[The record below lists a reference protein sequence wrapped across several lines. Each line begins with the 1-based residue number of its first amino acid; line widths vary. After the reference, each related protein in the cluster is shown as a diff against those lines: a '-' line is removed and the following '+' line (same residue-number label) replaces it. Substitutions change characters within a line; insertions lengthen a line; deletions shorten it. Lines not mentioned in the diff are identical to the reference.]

1 MGMYDRDWYRDS
13 IKNQSQNRKNRTKN
27 RINPYFTIF
36 LFFLLLF
43 ILLPIVGRFTPYRV
57 TVSLILLNCL
67 VFILIKLKK
76 FRVSDLGSSYRTV
89 GVNGECY
96 RVVSAAFTHEEPL
109 HIIFNMGSLYNL
121 GEVLEKNFGSWMFLL
136 FYVVIMILGG
146 TASVIVHKKKSPFIL
161 SIGASGVICGLLG
174 VYLVYAIH
182 MLGIMGIKSVLPSL
196 LMMVL
201 MTASKKIDSIG
212 HFTGL
217 ATGLICGI
225 LLINI

>member
-1 MGMYDRDWYRDS
+1 MG
-13 IKNQSQNRKNRTKN
+13 KTRTKN
-27 RINPYFTIF
+27 RIKPYFAILLF
-36 LFFLLLF
+36 LILLL
-43 ILLPIVGRFTPYRV
+43 ILIPFVGRFTPYSV

-76 FRVSDLGSSYRTV
+76 LSVSDLGSSYRTV
-89 GVNGECY
+89 GFNRECY
-96 RVVSAAFTHEEPL
+96 RVVTAAFTHEEPL
-109 HIIFNMGSLYNL
+109 HIIVNMGSLYNL
-121 GEVLEKNFGSWMFLL
+121 GEVLEPIFGSVVFLI
-136 FYVVIMILGG
+136 FYIVIMILGG
-146 TASVIVHKKKSPFIL
+146 TFSVIVNKKKSPFIL
-161 SIGASGVICGLLG
+161 SIGTSGVICGLLG

-182 MLGIMGIKSVLPSL
+182 AIGIMGIKSVFPSL

-217 ATGLICGI
+217 ATGILCGI